1 MSILGNAA
9 AGNQVTAMTEGTQ
22 PDTPQVTATPEGA
35 PPSQAAPAAPAPTSR
50 LQAIISAVA
59 KVGTTAM
66 AGIPDRGRPSF
77 VTGLGEG
84 ARSEQQAV
92 ANQQAIRFK
101 SFDDQVRLSQ
111 LHNQDLKM
119 QQDTQAQQDAHTKAE
134 LDNRAMANSLGIN
147 YDTIASDGKAVMDH
161 LTSQTAATGS
171 ASVPPGTHLSGDG
184 ESINIPRND
193 QATQDGQKRMY
204 ELLAPALGLSPLP
217 PGAQFVPPKNM
228 NMLTNKIHGY
238 DIAGNPIK
246 HDDLQTAIG
255 TAQANRDQLAKN
267 GATPQ
272 QLQAVDNMIGIY
284 KANLNAL
291 DEHAESVRKAQK
303 QGDLDLENSPANVQA
318 KANTAAQVE
327 QAKLTVTNSPSNQ
340 AAAAKGAGLKA
351 SAEQSAKNLGI
362 LDSVAFDPNYQNP
375 DGTKG
380 ANVVM
385 SKEDASAKG
394 LNFYKADPNKIN
406 TVVAGMN
413 DVQTKLNQLASITT
427 DPTRMGQVQ
436 AGLAA
441 ALLAH
446 GKGIQ
451 ADFHGVGIDTSR
463 VNEISYANDLKLA
476 NQATKDYVTAMVG
489 AHEAITQLPRLQTF
503 GQSNRMTE
511 KQMEA
516 AVNLLPQP
524 GDGTMASQKMTSLQ
538 GMIDPLRKQIPRM
551 PGASVTPSW
560 LETRQQQQRQQTQTR
575 NGGSNLGRVVS
586 GNATDIINGL
596 R

>member
-35 PPSQAAPAAPAPTSR
+35 PPSQAAPAAPQPTSR

-59 KVGTTAM
+59 KVGSTAM

-119 QQDTQAQQDAHTKAE
+119 QQDTQAQSDAHTKAE